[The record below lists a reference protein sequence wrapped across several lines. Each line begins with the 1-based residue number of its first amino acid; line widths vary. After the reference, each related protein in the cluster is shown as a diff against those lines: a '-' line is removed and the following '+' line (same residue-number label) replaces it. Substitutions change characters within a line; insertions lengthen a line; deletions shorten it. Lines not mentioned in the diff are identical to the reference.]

1 MFGEG
6 FLGRFEGAQCNECK
20 LLEEVS
26 FVDTPGVLSGEK
38 QRLERSYN
46 FIGVCEWFAYR
57 CDLILLL
64 FDP

>member
-1 MFGEG
+1 MFGEV

-46 FIGVCEWFAYR
+46 FIGVANGS
-57 CDLILLL
+57 
-64 FDP
+64 PTGAT